1 MWEKM
6 KNKTG
11 IILGCF
17 VLELLLLFYFRNET
31 GFILSP
37 LLFLLAGFGLVY
49 FSSQQD
55 LYLSK
60 NQYTPSPEL
69 KNLRN
74 RIFLFIT
81 LIGIFYSGYLFHKWP
96 IQIENSDIIPL
107 IQQIYVD
114 RFIHMQA
121 VYDLYTGFNYGTFTP
136 NYLPFHWF
144 PFVLPELLHLDP
156 RWTFVLLYLIA
167 TYLYVFKFVKAST
180 KQNLI
185 IQILFP
191 FLLWFSIMVKQGKD
205 YANTVELLIAA
216 YYMILCLSLFSNKPF
231 LKAAALILLI
241 LSRYSLVFWLPV
253 YFFSLWLTNRNLSY
267 KTALYLVGMLL
278 VFYVPFLIQS
288 PHMLNSGS
296 QLWIDAALGEW
307 KGQSWQAPGD
317 RPFQLFQGMGFA
329 SWIYTWASGSLQ
341 EKILFSKNLMLT
353 MSLISLVVS
362 IIWIWMKR
370 NSGQL
375 SLLALFALKISLL
388 IFYSFVFVPYVYL
401 FWVTI
406 IPSVLIVSIHL
417 QSKTQEF

>member
-1 MWEKM
+1 M

-37 LLFLLAGFGLVY
+37 LLFLFAGFGLVY

-55 LYLSK
+55 INLSQ
-60 NQYTPSPEL
+60 NQHSPAAEL
-69 KNLRN
+69 THLRN
-74 RIFLFIT
+74 RTFIFIT

-156 RWTFVLLYLIA
+156 RWAFVLVYLIA

-185 IQILFP
+185 IQILLP

-267 KTALYLVGMLL
+267 KTALYLVGMIL

-317 RPFQLFQGMGFA
+317 KPFQLFQGMGFA
-329 SWIYTWASGSLQ
+329 SWIYTWAYGSLQ
-341 EKILFSKNLMLT
+341 EKILFTKNLMLI
-353 MSLISLVVS
+353 MSLLSLMGS

-406 IPSVLIVSIHL
+406 IPSILIVSIHL